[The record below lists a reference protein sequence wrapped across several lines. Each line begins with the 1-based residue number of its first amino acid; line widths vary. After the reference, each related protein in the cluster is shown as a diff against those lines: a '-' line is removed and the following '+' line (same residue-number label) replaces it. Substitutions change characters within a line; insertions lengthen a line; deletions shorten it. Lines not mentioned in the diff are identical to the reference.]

1 MRYLG
6 RIGVL
11 MAVLLVG
18 GVGYAAGTA
27 HVLTPQQAVAADE
40 CYTFAATGKQVCGR
54 FLEYWRDNGG
64 LAQQGLPLSDPFQER
79 NELNGQTYTVQYFER
94 AVFEAHPENQ
104 RPYDVLLS
112 LVGREK
118 FLARYPGG
126 KPGAPPSATPTPA
139 PTATPPPT
147 PQSIIGQVFDFPAAF
162 DKTPL
167 RGTVTDFKDNVVLS
181 DNGKPLTPQGR
192 FVAVFIRVTNLGNVK
207 AEAGSYGFVLAD
219 GRGRQYSLPGTLDPQ
234 FAARDLYKTHIL
246 YSDIL
251 PSLSDDEVFVFDVAP
266 DANDFRMVGDT
277 P

>member
-6 RIGVL
+6 RIGL
-11 MAVLLVG
+11 IMAVLLVG
-18 GVGYAAGTA
+18 GVGYVAGTA
-27 HVLTPQQAVAADE
+27 HVLTPQRAVAADE
-40 CYTFAATGKQVCGR
+40 CYTFTQTGKQVCGR

-64 LAQQGLPLSDPFQER
+64 LAQQGLALSDPFQER
-79 NELNGQTYTVQYFER
+79 NEINGQTYTVQYFER

-118 FLARYPGG
+118 FLAKYPSGN
-126 KPGAPPSATPTPA
+126 PGAPPAATPTPT
-139 PTATPPPT
+139 PTPPPA

-167 RGTVTDFKDNVVLS
+167 RGTVVDFKDNVSLS
-181 DNGKPLTPQGR
+181 SDGKSLTPQGR
-192 FVAVFIRVTNLGNVK
+192 FVAVFISVANLGNVK

-219 GRGRQYSLPGTLDPQ
+219 GRGRQYSLPDTLAPQ
-234 FAARDLYKTHIL
+234 FAAGDLYKRHIL
-246 YSDIL
+246 YSDIQ
-251 PSLSDDEVFVFDVAP
+251 PSLSDEEVFVFDVAT
-266 DANDFRMVGDT
+266 DATNFRMVGDK